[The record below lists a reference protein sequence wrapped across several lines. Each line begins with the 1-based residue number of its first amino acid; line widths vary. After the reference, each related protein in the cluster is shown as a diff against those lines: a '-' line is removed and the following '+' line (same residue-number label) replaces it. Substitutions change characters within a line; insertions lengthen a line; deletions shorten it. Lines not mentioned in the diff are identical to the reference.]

1 MAGDFS
7 GCTARKK
14 NRAQSIEYNPAKVD
28 TAAGETS
35 KQQTNPLT
43 TRSGLRVY
51 KIVILG
57 DGGVGKSGRSE
68 RPLCAIRRSRWVG
81 GFFGLLWVV
90 LGVRWNGVNDV
101 RYD

>member
-14 NRAQSIEYNPAKVD
+14 NRAQSIEYNPVKTD
-28 TAAGETS
+28 GSGENS
-35 KQQTNPLT
+35 KQPTNPLT

-57 DGGVGKSGRSE
+57 DGGVGKSGKQQ
-68 RPLCAIRRSRWVG
+68 LLT
-81 GFFGLLWVV
+81 FFAMLVK
-90 LGVRWNGVNDV
+90 
-101 RYD
+101 

>member
-28 TAAGETS
+28 SGETS

-57 DGGVGKSGRSE
+57 DGGVGKSGKVRSE
-68 RPLCAIRRSRWVG
+68 KAGHCAPSTSVVPVG
-81 GFFGLLWVV
+81 V
-90 LGVRWNGVNDV
+90 LGCGWLFCASVGVG
-101 RYD
+101 